1 MKHSRAFS
9 DPLTRRLFVERCAQA
24 AFGLSV
30 LHATPAGAAQDSAPE
45 TRGPGFGS
53 AKRIIFLQL
62 RGGMSHIDTFDPK
75 EGAGK
80 GPKGALSTKAGF
92 QLSEYLPK
100 TAAVADQICVIRS
113 MTAKVGVHSAAS
125 YLMRTGYEERGTI
138 KHPMLGAW
146 AQHFLGASHPNLPSS
161 VAINRG
167 SEHGN
172 GFFPATY
179 SPLPIIDPDAGL
191 QYSVPYAGMK
201 TMEERLAMAERL
213 DAGFRERFPDENVKA
228 YNDFYEA
235 TLRLMRST
243 ELRAFQLSEEPA
255 SLREAYGNS
264 KFGRGCLLARRLVE
278 SGVRFVEVSSEGWD
292 MHNNLDDAMDTVGG
306 NFDQAYAALIGDLSA
321 RGLLESTLVIV
332 ATEFGRKP
340 EFNGSGRGH
349 YPKVFSTVLAGAGV
363 KRGITYGASDP
374 AGAEPVESG
383 VSVAQF
389 HSTIAWAAGLPTDK
403 VVTAPNGR
411 PFTIGNRARPLMD
424 VFA

>member
-1 MKHSRAFS
+1 MNHSRAFS
-9 DPLTRRLFVERCAQA
+9 DPLSRRLFVERCAKA

-30 LHATPAGAAQDSAPE
+30 LPTRPVGAAEAPLTE

-53 AKRIIFLQL
+53 AQRIIFLQL

-75 EGAGK
+75 EGASK
-80 GPKGALSTKAGF
+80 GPKGAISTKAGF

-100 TAAVADQICVIRS
+100 TAAVADQLCVIRS
-113 MTAKVGVHSAAS
+113 MSAKVGVHASAS

-146 AQHFLGASHPNLPSS
+146 AQHFLGASHPHLPSS

-201 TMEERLAMAERL
+201 TMEDRLAMADRL
-213 DAGFRERFPDENVKA
+213 DAGFRERFPDANLKA

-235 TLRLMRST
+235 TMRLMRST
-243 ELRAFQLSEEPA
+243 DLKAFNLGEETA
-255 SLREAYGNS
+255 AVKEAYGTS

-278 SGVRFVEVSSEGWD
+278 SGVRFVEVSSE
-292 MHNNLDDAMDTVGG
+292 
-306 NFDQAYAALIGDLSA
+306 IG
-321 RGLLESTLVIV
+321 
-332 ATEFGRKP
+332 
-340 EFNGSGRGH
+340 
-349 YPKVFSTVLAGAGV
+349 
-363 KRGITYGASDP
+363 
-374 AGAEPVESG
+374 
-383 VSVAQF
+383 
-389 HSTIAWAAGLPTDK
+389 
-403 VVTAPNGR
+403 
-411 PFTIGNRARPLMD
+411 RAH
-424 VFA
+424 V